1 MSAKDGEESEGAA
14 GAGTGAASGV
24 SSPLRAGLGVL
35 WEAARRAKNEVARE
49 VRAVHIEEA
58 VREAAVEL
66 KREIA
71 RAHIGETVKSAAA
84 ELKREVAKA
93 TIGETVKSAAAELKR
108 TSEQV
113 SRELGSFL
121 HGLERH
127 GAEYSTAQPVPPAP
141 PAPAVADSAAV
152 VAREAQPVGEPQA
165 EAAPADPQAAAA
177 PAEPQAAAP
186 PAGEAGAPVPRR
198 IRSDEE

>member
-71 RAHIGETVKSAAA
+71 RAH
-84 ELKREVAKA
+84 
-93 TIGETVKSAAAELKR
+93 IGETVKSAAAELKR

-198 IRSDEE
+198 IRIDEE